1 MPEPGPGRTRRF
13 LIRLA
18 LATAIGAGAT
28 WALGAFWAFIGGG
41 AMSIH
46 GWIAL
51 GLGVIGTLGLTWGLM
66 SLAFRSDREGWDD
79 GVDNTFDPGRDEQDR

>member
-1 MPEPGPGRTRRF
+1 MPGPARRF

-18 LATAIGAGAT
+18 LAVAISAGAT
-28 WALGAFWAFIGGG
+28 WALGAFWTLIGGG

-51 GLGVIGTLGLTWGLM
+51 GLGVLGTLGLTWSLM
-66 SLAFRSDREGWDD
+66 TLAFRSSREGWDD
-79 GVDNTFDPGRDEQDR
+79 AVDNTFDPGRPEEDR

>member
-1 MPEPGPGRTRRF
+1 MPGPARRF

-18 LATAIGAGAT
+18 LAVAISAGAT
-28 WALGAFWAFIGGG
+28 WGLGAFWTLIGGG

-51 GLGVIGTLGLTWGLM
+51 GIGVLGTLGLTWGLM

-79 GVDNTFDPGRDEQDR
+79 GVDNTFDPGLSEDDR